1 MARKIFALLSLLVLC
16 FSAGLG
22 FWYLSFS
29 EELARTRTAAVEEF
43 GVSRNIREL
52 AALLENIYGREDF
65 QIDAANP
72 NNLRVIVDDRL
83 LFKFGQPVD
92 LAQKY
97 DALLS
102 VLQDIKDDLP
112 KIQYID
118 VSSYRTPAVR

>member
-1 MARKIFALLSLLVLC
+1 MARKILALLVLLVLC

-29 EELARTRTAAVEEF
+29 EEQARLQTVEPAEF
-43 GVSRNIREL
+43 GVSSNIREL
-52 AALLENIYGREDF
+52 TALLENIYDREDF
-65 QIDAANP
+65 QIDAVNP
-72 NNLRVIVDDRL
+72 NNLRVIVDGRL

-97 DALLS
+97 EALYS

-112 KIQYID
+112 KIQYVD
-118 VSSYRTPAVR
+118 VSSYRTPAVK

>member
-1 MARKIFALLSLLVLC
+1 MARKFLALLILLVLC

-29 EELARTRTAAVEEF
+29 AEMVLEQTVAVEEF
-43 GVSRNIREL
+43 GVSSNIREL
-52 AALLENIYGREDF
+52 TALLENIYDRADF
-65 QIDAANP
+65 RIDAANP
-72 NNLRVIVDDRL
+72 NNLRVIVDGRL
-83 LFKFGQPVD
+83 IFKFGQPVD

-112 KIQYID
+112 KIQYVD

>member
-1 MARKIFALLSLLVLC
+1 MARKILALLVLLVLC

-29 EELARTRTAAVEEF
+29 EEQARLRIVGIEEF

-52 AALLENIYGREDF
+52 TALLENIYDREDF
-65 QIDAANP
+65 QIDAVNP
-72 NNLRVIVDDRL
+72 NNLRVIVDGRL

-97 DALLS
+97 EALYS

-112 KIQYID
+112 KIQYVD
-118 VSSYRTPAVR
+118 VSSYRTPAVK